1 MRAAARGRAAALRR
15 GAAALLIAVVA
26 ACGCS
31 ALPPPGPRTTSFA
44 LDGTDTTRLGQAIAP
59 LAAEHP
65 GRSGVYPL
73 IEGRDAFAARV
84 LLARSAERS
93 LDVQYYIWRD
103 DLTGTLMLDALR
115 EAAVRGVRVRLLLDD
130 NNTGGL
136 DPALA
141 ALDREPNVEVR
152 LFNPFAQRRWRSLGY
167 LTDFSRLNRRMH
179 NKSFTADGQATI
191 VGGRNV
197 GDEYFGVAGDML
209 FVDLDVLAVGPVVRG
224 VSQDFDRYW
233 NSASAYPVAALV
245 DAGDAERPN
254 ALAGRAASLC
264 KQPEAQRYLEAIRT
278 SSFVEQLVEHRLPLE
293 WSLAR
298 LVSDDPA
305 KVLGRADPD
314 DRMAV
319 GLRKLLGE
327 PTRQLDLVSPYFV
340 PSKEA
345 AHALGE
351 IARRGVQVRVLT
363 NSLEATDVAA
373 VHAGYAKWRRELITA
388 GVTVFELR
396 RRWAA
401 ELPERGKGRFGSSA
415 SSLHAKTF
423 GVDGRA
429 VYVGSFNMDRRSID
443 LNTEMG
449 LVIESAQLAGQL
461 DKTLDESIPET
472 AYEVRLDEQ
481 GKLYWM
487 ERTGGQVRRHDQE
500 PGTTVWKRAAVQVL
514 SFLPI
519 DWLL

>member
-1 MRAAARGRAAALRR
+1 MRAASFPALRR
-15 GAAALLIAVVA
+15 GAAAAALVIVA
-26 ACGCS
+26 LAAYGCS
-31 ALPPPGPRTTSFA
+31 VLPPLGQRKASFA
-44 LDGTDTTRLGQAIAP
+44 LDGTHTTRLGQAIAP
-59 LAAEHP
+59 LAAAHP
-65 GRSGVYPL
+65 GRAGVYPL
-73 IEGRDAFAARV
+73 IDGRDAFAARV

-130 NNTGGL
+130 NNTAGL

-152 LFNPFAQRRWRSLGY
+152 LFNPFALRRWRVLGY

-209 FVDLDVLAVGPVVRG
+209 FVDLDVLAVGPVVRD

-233 NSASAYPVAALV
+233 NSASAYPVTALV
-245 DAGDAERPN
+245 DAGDAQPPGALAARAAALRERP
-254 ALAGRAASLC
+254 A
-264 KQPEAQRYLEAIRT
+264 AQRYLEAIRT
-278 SSFVEQLVEHRLPLE
+278 SPFVGQLVAGQLPLE
-293 WSLAR
+293 WSPTR

-305 KVLGRADPD
+305 KVLGKADPD
-314 DRMAV
+314 ELMAV

-327 PTRQLDLVSPYFV
+327 PKRQLDLVSPYFV
-340 PSKEA
+340 PSKDA
-345 AHALGE
+345 AQALGD
-351 IARRGVQVRVLT
+351 IAREGVQVRVLT

-373 VHAGYAKWRRELITA
+373 VHAGYAKWRRELLTA
-388 GVTVFELR
+388 GVSLYELR
-396 RRWAA
+396 RSWGA

-429 VYVGSFNMDRRSID
+429 VYIGSFNMDRRSID

-449 LVIESAQLAGQL
+449 LVIDSERLARQL
-461 DKTLDESIPET
+461 DKTLDDSIPET

-481 GKLYWM
+481 GRLYWL
-487 ERTGGQVRRHDQE
+487 ERTGGQLRRHQQE
-500 PGTTVWKRAAVQVL
+500 PGTTVWKRAGVQFL